1 MSTYETP
8 SSTSKHYNNDIA
20 KVSFFILFI
29 NRLNRS
35 VASVT
40 YSNFTVEAVLQYD
53 CPFTSTL
60 VSYAIDPSELR
71 QYASPEVKQRLKLG
85 SKQGNIAEELKK
97 YKETQDALDMAE
109 VAFTELPSGVSYREY
124 REGKGNRVV
133 QKGSTVDVEMSI
145 RCESLTTGSE
155 PQGVKYYSTKAD
167 TPTNSLVWTIGS
179 GELLPGL
186 EEAMIGMKRNSIR
199 RIEVPSV
206 QVFAARDNKQL
217 PLPAESNEDGQ
228 RRFRNLFKTKADLLI
243 EVLVNNIQDPVV
255 TDLDIFICTGGL
267 PW

>member
-1 MSTYETP
+1 MR
-8 SSTSKHYNNDIA
+8 KL
-20 KVSFFILFI
+20 SFQLILFYVI
-29 NRLNRS
+29 CMVFSCFVCGKRPAIGRSNALNRS
-35 VASVT
+35 
-40 YSNFTVEAVLQYD
+40 NMQ
-53 CPFTSTL
+53 STL
-60 VSYAIDPSELR
+60 SASSAAAVCLSLAMPFYAPLPSYAIDPSELR
-71 QYASPEVKQRLKLG
+71 QYASPEVKQGLKLG
-85 SKQGNIAEELKK
+85 SKQGNIADELKK

-255 TDLDIFICTGGL
+255 TAASDTVE
-267 PW
+267 

>member
-1 MSTYETP
+1 MR
-8 SSTSKHYNNDIA
+8 KQ
-20 KVSFFILFI
+20 SFQLFLSIVICVVLSRFICGRRQAI
-29 NRLNRS
+29 GRS
-35 VASVT
+35 IVLT
-40 YSNFTVEAVLQYD
+40 RSNTQ
-53 CPFTSTL
+53 STL
-60 VSYAIDPSELR
+60 SASSAAALCLSLAMPFYAPLPSYAIDPSELR
-71 QYASPEVKQRLKLG
+71 QYASPEVKQSLKLG

-255 TDLDIFICTGGL
+255 TAASDTVE
-267 PW
+267 